1 MSTAAPIRSED
12 RSIPAPKRPWLTTPR
27 QKSETA
33 AVIFIAALID
43 IALVQ
48 VTPLKGK
55 LAYVGLFIIIYPAL
69 DYIIV
74 RLQRGKSAAIDVVMR
89 AVANFAMAIAMVPI
103 LSILWTVWQR
113 GRKGLHWNLF
123 SQDMHS
129 ASVTDPIMTHGGLLH
144 AILGTVLIVVAAL
157 VVAVPIGLLTAIYLT
172 EIKGRFVRPIK
183 FLVQSMSG
191 VPSIVAGLFVLAA
204 IVYPLTKTFNGFEG
218 ALALAIL
225 MIPTIARTAEEVLL
239 LIPQDLRETGLA
251 LGGTQWRTVQKIIL
265 PAARSGL
272 VTSMILGVARV
283 AGETAPIVLLTGGG
297 DTTNWNLFS
306 GPMGT
311 LPFYIWKGFGAGT
324 DESFQ
329 RAWTGIL
336 VLLVVVLVLFA
347 LARFLGGRK
356 ASK

>member
-1 MSTAAPIRSED
+1 MTTTVSTPS
-12 RSIPAPKRPWLTTPR
+12 SIIPEPRRPWLATPR
-27 QKSETA
+27 QRAEVL
-33 AVIFIAALID
+33 AVIFISALID
-43 IALVQ
+43 IALVA

-55 LAYVGLFIIIYPAL
+55 LAYLGLYLIIYPSL

-74 RLQRGKSAAIDVVMR
+74 RAQRGKAAGSDALFR
-89 AVANFAMAIAMVPI
+89 ALVNFAMAIAVLPI
-103 LSILWTVWQR
+103 ASILWTVWER
-113 GRKGLHWNLF
+113 GHKGLHWNLF
-123 SQDMHS
+123 TQDMHS
-129 ASVTDPIMTHGGLLH
+129 ASVTDPVITHGGLIH
-144 AILGTVLIVVAAL
+144 AVIGSILIVVSAL
-157 VVAVPIGLLTAIYLT
+157 VVAVPLGLLTAIYLT
-172 EIKGRFVRPIK
+172 EIQGKFTRPIK

-191 VPSIVAGLFVLAA
+191 VPSIVAGLFILAA
-204 IVYPLTKTFNGFEG
+204 VVYPITKTFNGFEG
-218 ALALAIL
+218 SLALAIL

-239 LIPQDLRETGLA
+239 LIPHDLRETGLA

-272 VTSMILGVARV
+272 VTAMILGVARV

-311 LPFYIWKGFGAGT
+311 LPFYIWKGLSAGT

-336 VLLVVVLVLFA
+336 VLLVIVLVLFA
-347 LARFLGGRK
+347 LARFLGGRRT
-356 ASK
+356 SK